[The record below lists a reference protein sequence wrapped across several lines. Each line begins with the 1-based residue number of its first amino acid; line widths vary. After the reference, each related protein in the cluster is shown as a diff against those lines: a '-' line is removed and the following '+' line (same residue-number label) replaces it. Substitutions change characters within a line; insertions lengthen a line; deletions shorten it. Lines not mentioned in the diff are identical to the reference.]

1 MFDHY
6 FSIEVGMYGEDVK
19 ESHYGVLAV
28 DGNSQEYYNS
38 QGYYIKD
45 LEYLND
51 NLYYI
56 LTDANNYQEN
66 YLSISNITDF
76 ELNISYTRFYNLS
89 NLITIDNEMY
99 FQELS
104 SGKEL
109 YIVNRS
115 LNSLSLS
122 VGGRV
127 YNIFYSTG
135 NTFLFGNDY
144 STFKEIDQSGTTL
157 NEGIICD
164 ECNGGNIIFKKD
176 GDTLMAI
183 EDNSVLHLFEET
195 DTPTT
200 HYLLLPDTA
209 DFYEYTN
216 TTPTTFYN
224 TFFTIYMLF
233 ISVPFAKTLF
243 LLNKKKDAKQF
254 FELL

>member
-1 MFDHY
+1 ME
-6 FSIEVGMYGEDVK
+6 SVK
-19 ESHYGVLAV
+19 PEPG
-28 DGNSQEYYNS
+28 
-38 QGYYIKD
+38 
-45 LEYLND
+45 
-51 NLYYI
+51 
-56 LTDANNYQEN
+56 
-66 YLSISNITDF
+66 YLSTAPTCHFVWTYSF
-76 ELNISYTRFYNLS
+76 RA
-89 NLITIDNEMY
+89 
-99 FQELS
+99 
-104 SGKEL
+104 
-109 YIVNRS
+109 S
-115 LNSLSLS
+115 LGMILWI
-122 VGGRV
+122 